1 MENTLGAIIPRAPY
15 ETTSLPTLGWKEP
28 HSSLSVTT
36 SRACSAPY
44 QHMDFH
50 KIKNTYSLP
59 KNDFHLMGKSSYR
72 VGIGKKA
79 FLTKMLSYP
88 QLYNY
93 SRDQITSFNVIS
105 KKASNWPK
113 QSSLVRYIYLHYNLL
128 AFDFPPIPQ
137 KDETRILVK
146 RRCSSFTQMNN
157 QKGHAVSKVMALSF
171 FCCKD
176 SYKPGNFQSLN
187 LVVALRARNVVQ
199 CGMPQKV
206 LQTKCFEIVEFV
218 QV

>member
-1 MENTLGAIIPRAPY
+1 
-15 ETTSLPTLGWKEP
+15 
-28 HSSLSVTT
+28 
-36 SRACSAPY
+36 
-44 QHMDFH
+44 
-50 KIKNTYSLP
+50 
-59 KNDFHLMGKSSYR
+59 MGKSSYR

-157 QKGHAVSKVMALSF
+157 QKDMLSLKLWPSPF
-171 FCCKD
+171 FAAKIHINQAIFSLSILLWHCVPGMLYSVACPKKYCKL
-176 SYKPGNFQSLN
+176 S
-187 LVVALRARNVVQ
+187 
-199 CGMPQKV
+199 V
-206 LQTKCFEIVEFV
+206 LK
-218 QV
+218 